1 MEAVLLYLVF
11 WVIKSNDVLQSHW
24 GFWSGNKPGRGI
36 TQWPSGP
43 KLSGMLKIKAP
54 LKRRRS
60 TAGHRKSPFRSRWQ
74 AHSKSGT
81 EWGLFLAHCEF
92 QGRAGLGQDK
102 ERRAESILES
112 LGKWHVGSLDLC
124 WWPMGKR
131 WESLLWME
139 KTGLSG
145 SIGDESSGEQRA
157 FSETVIPEDLV
168 MLRYSHSLGIC
179 YESGPYYKWSCPKKK
194 IFCELLC
201 HSDQQGSRTQK
212 KKGPGFSYY
221 GLTISFHLILLLH
234 GHTYTHW
241 ARLNSLNP
249 QPFDTF

>member
-11 WVIKSNDVLQSHW
+11 WVIKSNDVLQSQW
-24 GFWSGNKPGRGI
+24 GFWSRNKPGRGI
-36 TQWPSGP
+36 PYWPSGP
-43 KLSGMLKIKAP
+43 KLSGMLEIKAP
-54 LKRRRS
+54 LKRGRS

-102 ERRAESILES
+102 ESRAESILES
-112 LGKWHVGSLDLC
+112 LGKWLVGSLDLC

-139 KTGLSG
+139 KAELSG
-145 SIGDESSGEQRA
+145 SMGDESSGEQRA

-179 YESGPYYKWSCPKKK
+179 YESGP
-194 IFCELLC
+194 
-201 HSDQQGSRTQK
+201 
-212 KKGPGFSYY
+212 
-221 GLTISFHLILLLH
+221 
-234 GHTYTHW
+234 
-241 ARLNSLNP
+241 
-249 QPFDTF
+249 